1 MSFSGTAIWVL
12 WCFHPNFPKA
22 GGTSFTKIDQ
32 KASKRM
38 TDTQYLTKSLR
49 FLSGY
54 LSFDDVVLASVLF
67 LFGLVLSSEQHSLLE
82 LLGLGF
88 RTECISLSHNR
99 LEFLS
104 EEGLLSCSGLDHFL
118 HSQRR
123 RNGDDPAGHL
133 SCLFKLCPPSA
144 APSWNKELVT
154 RPRSWV
160 CVPVS
165 EEKACFGLGYVN
177 LCPKGH
183 SSDFYRGRKVVE
195 RSSKKQQWKE
205 QKQKLAN
212 SVTNVD

>member
-1 MSFSGTAIWVL
+1 MLLLLLFYFCLV
-12 WCFHPNFPKA
+12 WC
-22 GGTSFTKIDQ
+22 
-32 KASKRM
+32 
-38 TDTQYLTKSLR
+38 
-49 FLSGY
+49 
-54 LSFDDVVLASVLF
+54 
-67 LFGLVLSSEQHSLLE
+67 LVLSSILCWNCWVWV
-82 LLGLGF
+82 F

-104 EEGLLSCSGLDHFL
+104 EEGLLSCPGLDHFL

-154 RPRSWV
+154 RPRSRV

-165 EEKACFGLGYVN
+165 DEKACFGLGCVN

-183 SSDFYRGRKVVE
+183 SSDFYRGGRWWRE
-195 RSSKKQQWKE
+195 AQRSSSGKNRNK
-205 QKQKLAN
+205 N
-212 SVTNVD
+212 